1 MANYDASNTN
11 LSKKAVRTY
20 KDLDLDFTRHPVS
33 NDVVKIEDVNAVKR
47 SVRNLVNT
55 QFYERP
61 FHPELGCGARDLL
74 FENYSPM
81 TGIFIKRKIEEV
93 LTNYEPRAKLSS
105 INVDEQEDRNG
116 ISVEVNFY
124 VLNLPNPV
132 TVTTTLQRIR

>member
-1 MANYDASNTN
+1 MANDDASSINK
-11 LSKKAVRTY
+11 SKKSVRTY
-20 KDLDLDFTRHPVS
+20 VDLDLDFTRHPVT

-74 FENYSPM
+74 FENYTPM
-81 TGIFIKRKIEEV
+81 TGMFIKRKIEEV
-93 LTNYEPRAKLSS
+93 LTNYEPRAKLTSV
-105 INVDEQEDRNG
+105 NVQEQEDRNG
-116 ISVEVNFY
+116 IDVAVNFY

-132 TVTTTLQRIR
+132 SVTTTLKRIR